1 MAPPDQKDKYKKG
14 NAAAGNKPQFSRRDG
29 QNDRRGG
36 PNDRRGGQNDR
47 RSGPNDRRSGPNDR
61 RSGPNDRRSGPN
73 DRRGP
78 NDRKSGNSDR
88 RNGPSDRRGPNDRNN
103 GQNDRRGGK
112 FDNNKSDRGF
122 KSGPPQKS
130 NESGNPEEKAEA
142 KPVRTAAS
150 EAEKKI
156 LHEQILALGGT
167 KGDLKFLEDIDV
179 DAEDILEDKEVKETM
194 DSKVLNTLQHEL
206 KSFITNIGLTADLN
220 VDLEDDEVEAEE
232 DSEADEEEEDE
243 EEEEEK
249 PKHNKNA
256 KLLIEPTPLWH
267 QLALPPVNAKAD
279 RLTNTEMAEKYSYAR
294 ELLLQENERG
304 EKHSVLSS
312 SDRNFMS
319 NILTSGTLNDKVSAL
334 TLLIQ
339 ESPLHGV
346 KTLDAMM
353 AMTKKKGRKEA
364 VMAVQSL
371 KDLFV
376 GSVLPDRKLI
386 YFNDR
391 PLGAENVQD
400 EHLLLWAF
408 EDHLKKTYFEF
419 VQQIELLAHDTL
431 MHVRYSMI
439 KCIQDLL
446 SGKPEQEQNLLK
458 LLVNKLGDSENKVAA
473 KTAQML
479 TDLLIAHPGMK
490 MYVVREIEQLLLRP
504 NVSERAQ
511 YYAIITLNQTILTGK
526 DTTVANK
533 LIDLYFI
540 FFRRLL
546 KITEEEEKAEKAN
559 KKTAEEIQKEEDEK
573 KKKNKNKQPEFEL
586 EDQQSKTIAAILTG
600 VNRAFHFSNITE
612 EVFEKHMEVLFK
624 ITHSGTF
631 NTAIQALS
639 LIFSISLAKHTA
651 TDRFYRTLYESML
664 DPRLITS
671 SKQAMYLNLL
681 FKAIRAD
688 SDNRRVK
695 AFVKRMVQ
703 IAGHHQPPFICG
715 LFYIL
720 SQLMS
725 AQPGLHSMLTS
736 PEDDDEEEHFVD
748 MPDEDDEDADK
759 DAQDKPETETETK
772 EKTLDLSA
780 QYDGRKRDPR
790 FSNAEK
796 SCLWELV
803 PFQEHYHPS
812 VARYAEC
819 LFKGE
824 PIQDQPDLHHHT
836 LMHFLDR
843 FVYRNA
849 KKQTTTK
856 GSSIMQPLG
865 SRRDGGVLFTRG
877 GGVGLE
883 SVPLNSEAFWRKQVD
898 QVPVDEVFFHKYF
911 TQKAATDKP
920 KTKPAE
926 VDDEEDEVWRAMM
939 SSIPGGLDDEDD
951 DAADMEDSEDDE
963 ELQALMMGSEDD
975 DDLMVSGAED
985 EELGSELDEDEEL
998 DDFELMNASSMDEE
1012 DQEVS
1017 EKRKAET
1024 DDEEEEEE
1032 EPEKKKKTKKP
1043 RLPTFASY
1051 EDYAKL
1057 IDSAE

>member
-1 MAPPDQKDKYKKG
+1 
-14 NAAAGNKPQFSRRDG
+14 
-29 QNDRRGG
+29 
-36 PNDRRGGQNDR
+36 
-47 RSGPNDRRSGPNDR
+47 
-61 RSGPNDRRSGPN
+61 
-73 DRRGP
+73 
-78 NDRKSGNSDR
+78 
-88 RNGPSDRRGPNDRNN
+88 
-103 GQNDRRGGK
+103 
-112 FDNNKSDRGF
+112 
-122 KSGPPQKS
+122 
-130 NESGNPEEKAEA
+130 
-142 KPVRTAAS
+142 
-150 EAEKKI
+150 
-156 LHEQILALGGT
+156 
-167 KGDLKFLEDIDV
+167 
-179 DAEDILEDKEVKETM
+179 
-194 DSKVLNTLQHEL
+194 
-206 KSFITNIGLTADLN
+206 
-220 VDLEDDEVEAEE
+220 
-232 DSEADEEEEDE
+232 
-243 EEEEEK
+243 
-249 PKHNKNA
+249 
-256 KLLIEPTPLWH
+256 
-267 QLALPPVNAKAD
+267 
-279 RLTNTEMAEKYSYAR
+279 
-294 ELLLQENERG
+294 
-304 EKHSVLSS
+304 
-312 SDRNFMS
+312 MS

-458 LLVNKLGDSENKVAA
+458 LLVNKLGDAENKVAA

-479 TDLLIAHPGMK
+479 TDLMVAHPGMK

-511 YYAIITLNQTILTGK
+511 YYSIITLNQTILTGK

-573 KKKNKNKQPEFEL
+573 KKNKKNKQPEFEL

-748 MPDEDDEDADK
+748 MPDEDEEEGENEEK
-759 DAQDKPETETETK
+759 KSETKTETK
-772 EKTLDLSA
+772 ETTLDMSA

-812 VARYAEC
+812 VARYAES

-849 KKQTTTK
+849 KKQITTK

-877 GGVGLE
+877 GGVGLD
-883 SVPLNSEAFWRKQVD
+883 SVPLNSEAFWRKQVE

-911 TQKAATDKP
+911 TQKAATSTDKP

-926 VDDEEDEVWRAMM
+926 GDDEEDEVWRAMM
-939 SSIPGGLDDEDD
+939 SSIPGGLDDDD
-951 DAADMEDSEDDE
+951 DNDDPDLGDDDEEDDE
-963 ELQALMMGSEDD
+963 ELQALLMDSDD
-975 DDLMVSGAED
+975 DDADLMDAEAED
-985 EELGSELDEDEEL
+985 EELGSELDEDEEDI
-998 DDFELMNASSMDEE
+998 DDFELMNASSMDEDE
-1012 DQEVS
+1012 QEEVG
-1017 EKRKAET
+1017 EKRKAQD
-1024 DDEEEEEE
+1024 DDEEDIDEDQSN
-1032 EPEKKKKTKKP
+1032 KKKKKSKKP

-1057 IDSAE
+1057 IDSTE